1 MTITITNRTRQ
12 WHKKQQNKVKK
23 IKIFKKTHNLKMMI
37 TKTKQINKI
46 QTSHEKNRKRKKK
59 ARNNS
64 KTISK

>member
-1 MTITITNRTRQ
+1 MTITITNRTRL

-37 TKTKQINKI
+37 TKQINKI

-59 ARNNS
+59 VRNNS

>member
-1 MTITITNRTRQ
+1 MTITITNRTKQ

-23 IKIFKKTHNLKMMI
+23 IFKKTHNLKIMI
-37 TKTKQINKI
+37 TKQINKI

-59 ARNNS
+59 VRNNS